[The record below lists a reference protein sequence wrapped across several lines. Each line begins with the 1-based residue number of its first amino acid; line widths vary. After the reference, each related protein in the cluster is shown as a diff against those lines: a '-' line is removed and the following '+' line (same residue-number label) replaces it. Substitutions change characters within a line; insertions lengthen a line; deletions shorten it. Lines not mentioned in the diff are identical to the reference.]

1 MKKRMIA
8 LVLAV
13 LVVAALVGCGSQPAP
28 APAPATQPP
37 VAEAPA
43 PAPASDVPTADA
55 FPTKS
60 LRVILGYSAGG
71 GVDVSFRLLQ
81 PYLEKELGQ
90 PIEIVYREGASGQ
103 IAWTGIADAVPDG
116 YTFGVYASPM
126 LEFSILT
133 QNPSYTLDSFDFL
146 GVYTSEPQIMLG
158 QKDETRWSNAKEL
171 IDYAREHPGEVT
183 FATNGTLNDAYLG
196 LKIIEDQAG
205 VEFNIIPFE
214 GGNPARMALVG
225 GHVDACE
232 TQLFSAQHVWNDTNI
247 LAIVWDKNEYTSITD
262 APTLNEVTGLNVPNL
277 GQTTGFILPAGV
289 KAQYPERYDKLQS
302 ALEAAMS
309 NPEYLKAL
317 EEAGQLGKAYF
328 LNSTDT
334 TKSVQENMSVLTQY
348 QNQIID

>member
-1 MKKRMIA
+1 MKKSIVA
-8 LVLAV
+8 LILAV
-13 LVVAALVGCGSQPAP
+13 IMTVALVGCGAKPAAAP
-28 APAPATQPP
+28 AAPA
-37 VAEAPA
+37 AAPA
-43 PAPASDVPTADA
+43 AAAEEPAAAPAAPADEY
-55 FPTKS
+55 PTKT
-60 LRVILGYSAGG
+60 LKAILGYAAGG

-81 PYLEKELGQ
+81 PYLEAELGQ

-103 IAWTGIADAVPDG
+103 IAWTGIADAEPDG

-133 QNPSYTLDSFDFL
+133 QNPSYTIDSFDFL

-171 IDYAREHPGEVT
+171 IEYAKEHPGEVT

-232 TQLFSAQHVWNDTNI
+232 SQLFSAQHVWNDTNI
-247 LAIVWDKNEYTSITD
+247 LAIVWDENEYTDITD
-262 APTLNEVTGLNVPNL
+262 APTLNEITGLNVPNL

-289 KAQYPERYDKLQS
+289 KEAYPERYAKLQA
-302 ALEAAMS
+302 ALEAAMQ
-309 NPEYLKAL
+309 NPEYIAAL

-328 LNSTDT
+328 LNSEDT
-334 TKSVQENMSVLTQY
+334 TASVIENMNVLTQY
-348 QNQIID
+348 ADKFAE